1 MDRPM
6 INETLLNTERYD
18 ELRDMMITELVADEM
33 DQPANVLRALLEEY
47 VWNMF
52 TDMDDDTLQQH
63 YDALKQDEVDPD
75 GITDMFEPTV
85 VEAKNE

>member
-1 MDRPM
+1 MKRPK
-6 INETLLNTERYD
+6 INATLFNVSTEDDEYMELRRHMVHEVTGD
-18 ELRDMMITELVADEM
+18 EL

-63 YDALKQDEVDPD
+63 YDALKEDKKDE
-75 GITDMFEPTV
+75 
-85 VEAKNE
+85 

>member
-33 DQPANVLRALLEEY
+33 DQPANVLRALLEDY
-47 VWNMF
+47 VWRMF
-52 TDMDDDTLQQH
+52 DDMDEDEFLQQH
-63 YDALKQDEVDPD
+63 YDNLMEYGKRGMSKTDE
-75 GITDMFEPTV
+75 
-85 VEAKNE
+85 